1 MDPALSMM
9 RHGGLMRHS
18 AFEGLIVLAP
28 RDALAILAVLFR
40 VFGGAAGRLHLAHIV
55 AAAATPPTECK

>member
-1 MDPALSMM
+1 M

-28 RDALAILAVLFR
+28 RDALALLAVPPH
-40 VFGGAAGRLHLAHIV
+40 VFGGVAGRRHLVHIV